1 MKFITYSYKEQ
12 NRNLGVLIDKKVY
25 NVKDIDTTVPNNME
39 DFIIDSET
47 NLTKIKTAC
56 ENELPKNSIFEN
68 DVILHAPIQRP
79 GSVRD
84 FMAFED
90 HLLNAS
96 KISGMNV
103 SPQWYEF
110 PAFYFTNHR
119 AIQGPEEIINRPPG
133 CDMLDYELEIAIII
147 GSEGKNISVDKADE
161 YIFGYMILN
170 DWSARDLQ
178 LPEMPIGLGPAK
190 GKDFATSI
198 GPYIV
203 TKDELES
210 KRDKKGFNLKMTASV
225 NGKEISKGNLNSIYY
240 SFNEMIAHASRGV
253 TLYPGDIIGSG
264 TVGTGSLL
272 EFGPDVHPWLAD
284 DDEVSLTIE
293 KLGTLNNKIQS

>member
-1 MKFITYSYKEQ
+1 MKFITYSYKELD
-12 NRNLGVLIDKKVY
+12 RTLGILINDDVY
-25 NVKDIDTTVPNNME
+25 NVKDLDTTLPNNME
-39 DFIIDSET
+39 DFIIDSEK
-47 NLTKIKTAC
+47 NLKKIKTAC
-56 ENELPKNSIFEN
+56 DHELPKNSISKI
-68 DVILHAPIQRP
+68 DVKLHAPIQRP

-84 FMAFED
+84 FMAFEE

-103 SPQWYEF
+103 SPQWYEI

-119 AIQGPEEIINRPPG
+119 TIQGPEEIINRPPN
-133 CDMLDYELEIAIII
+133 CVMLDYELEIAIII
-147 GSEGKNISVDKADE
+147 GSEGKNISVEKADE
-161 YIFGYMILN
+161 YIFGYMIFN

-178 LPEMPIGLGPAK
+178 LTEMPIGLGPAK

-203 TKDELES
+203 TKDEIES
-210 KRDKKGFNLKMTASV
+210 KRDEKGFNLEMTATV
-225 NGKEISKGNLNSIYY
+225 NGKEISKGNLNSIHY
-240 SFNEMIAHASRGV
+240 SFNEMIAHASKGV
-253 TLYPGDIIGSG
+253 ALYPGDIIGSG

-284 DDEVSLTIE
+284 GDEVSLTIE
-293 KLGTLNNKIQS
+293 ELGTLNNKIQS